1 MEVKT
6 ITQNKTKVLSGS
18 TNDVVHGN
26 LLVKDTPAPTV
37 LVEAETDLAQ
47 LPAYP
52 AGTIAYTAGFKGM
65 WQLDTSGDWI
75 SVL

>member
-6 ITQNKTKVLSGS
+6 ITQNRTKVLSGS

-26 LLVKDTPAPTV
+26 LLVKDTPAPSV
-37 LVEAETDLAQ
+37 LVSAQSDLAN

-52 AGTIAYTAGFKGM
+52 AGTIAYTAGFKAM
-65 WQLDTSGDWI
+65 WQLDAAGSWI

>member
-18 TNDVVHGN
+18 MNDVVHGN
-26 LLVKDTPAPTV
+26 VLVKDTPAPAV
-37 LVEAETDLAQ
+37 LVSDQSDLEN

-52 AGTIAYTAGFKGM
+52 AGTIAYTAGFQAM
-65 WQLDTSGDWI
+65 WQLNAAGSWI

>member
-1 MEVKT
+1 MNTKT
-6 ITQNKTKVLSGS
+6 ITQNKLKVIAGS

-37 LVEAETDLAQ
+37 LVEAQTDLAQ
-47 LPAYP
+47 LPTYP
-52 AGTIAYTAGFKGM
+52 AGTIAYTAGFKAM
-65 WQLDTSGDWI
+65 WQLDMQGNWV

>member
-6 ITQNKTKVLSGS
+6 ITQNKVKVQTAGM
-18 TNDVVHGN
+18 NDVVHGN
-26 LLVKDTPAPTV
+26 TLVKDTPAPSV
-37 LVEAETDLAQ
+37 LVTAQTDLAN

-52 AGTIAYTAGFKGM
+52 AGTIAYTAGFKAM
-65 WQLDTSGDWI
+65 WQLSAAGSWV

>member
-1 MEVKT
+1 MNKKT
-6 ITQNKTKVLSGS
+6 ITQKKLKVIANSV
-18 TNDVVHGN
+18 NDVVHGD

-65 WQLDTSGDWI
+65 WQRNTSGNWI

>member
-1 MEVKT
+1 MDVKT

-26 LLVKDTPAPTV
+26 LLVKDTPAPAV
-37 LVEAETDLAQ
+37 LVSAQSDLAN

-52 AGTIAYTAGFKGM
+52 AGTIAYTAGFKAM
-65 WQLDTSGDWI
+65 WQLDAAGSWI

>member
-18 TNDVVHGN
+18 TNDVVHGD
-26 LLVKDTPAPTV
+26 LLVKDTPAPAV
-37 LVEAETDLAQ
+37 LVSSQSDIAN
-47 LPAYP
+47 LPPYP
-52 AGTIAYTAGFKGM
+52 PGTIAYTAGFLLM
-65 WQLDTSGDWI
+65 WQLSAAGDWI

>member
-1 MEVKT
+1 MNTKT
-6 ITQNKTKVLSGS
+6 ITQNKLKVIANSV
-18 TNDVVHGN
+18 NDVVHGD

-52 AGTIAYTAGFKGM
+52 AGAIAYTAGFKAM

>member
-1 MEVKT
+1 MQVKT

-26 LLVKDTPAPTV
+26 LLVKDTPAPAV
-37 LVEAETDLAQ
+37 LVSSLSDLAN

-52 AGTIAYTAGFKGM
+52 AGTIAYTAGYQLM
-65 WQLDTSGDWI
+65 WQLSAAGDWV

>member
-1 MEVKT
+1 MNTKT
-6 ITQNKTKVLSGS
+6 ITQNKLKVIANGV
-18 TNDVVHGN
+18 NDVVHGD

-37 LVEAETDLAQ
+37 LVEAQTDLAQ

-52 AGTIAYTAGFKGM
+52 AGTIAYTAGFKAM
-65 WQLDTSGDWI
+65 WQLDTQGNWV

>member
-1 MEVKT
+1 MDVKT

-18 TNDVVHGN
+18 TNDVCHGN
-26 LLVKDTPAPTV
+26 LLVKDTPAPAV
-37 LVEAETDLAQ
+37 LVPSQSDLAN

-52 AGTIAYTAGFKGM
+52 AGTIAYTAGFKAM
-65 WQLDTSGDWI
+65 WQLDAAGSWI